1 MDADM
6 SEPTRISSV
15 AITGA
20 LGNLGWKL
28 LRYLA
33 QGGSFDRVV
42 GLDVKQPDQARS
54 DTILEF
60 ASLNAAAAH
69 PPQVQLVQCDLRDW
83 NDRRWRDVVADV
95 DAVVHF
101 AAYNIWP
108 DAPWPD
114 ALVNC
119 DMNLHVAL
127 AATQSDRV
135 RRFVFASSTHATGR
149 YKDPP
154 LSDTIGPGELRSS
167 LDTYVG
173 TVWYDGAR
181 TIDSTAYGASKAT
194 GERLCRVLAAAS
206 GGNPTFVCIR
216 IGWCQHG
223 ENTPDRIAISWDQD
237 RPPQETDPASWSSDL
252 RWFKEMWLSDR
263 DFNHLLE
270 RALLADGADWPGGF
284 IIVNGMSNN
293 TGMKWS
299 LNEARK
305 WLGYDPQDDVYAAY

>member
-1 MDADM
+1 M
-6 SEPTRISSV
+6 SDGVKHNSV

-28 LRYLA
+28 LRHLA
-33 QGGSFDRVV
+33 ENGPIEQLV
-42 GLDVKQPDQARS
+42 GLDIREPDAARARTLDELAQRNS
-54 DTILEF
+54 T
-60 ASLNAAAAH
+60 AH
-69 PPQVQLVQCDLRDW
+69 RPPRVRLVPCDLRNWD
-83 NDRRWRDVVADV
+83 DRRWRDAVDSV

-101 AAYNIWP
+101 AAFNIWP
-108 DAPWPD
+108 DAPWPA
-114 ALVNC
+114 ALVNF

-127 AATQSDRV
+127 AATQSARV

-154 LSDTIGPGELRSS
+154 LADTVGPGGLRTD

-194 GERLCRVLAAAS
+194 GERICRVLATAS
-206 GGNPTFVCIR
+206 RGRPTFVSVR

-223 ENTPDRIAISWDQD
+223 ENTPERIAISWEQD
-237 RPPQETDPASWSSDL
+237 RPVQKQDPPSWSSDL

-263 DFNHLLE
+263 DFAQLFE
-270 RALLADGADWPGGF
+270 RAILADGSGWPDGF
-284 IIVNGMSNN
+284 ISVNGMSGNS
-293 TGMKWS
+293 GMKWS
-299 LNEARK
+299 LDEARK
-305 WLGYDPQDDVYAAY
+305 WLGYAPQDDVYNAYGR